1 MINSHTLDTIKER
14 SKKEVT
20 MDYKIKGDSDC
31 PIIEI
36 NLQNNE
42 TVKIERDSMAYMSN
56 VVIEGKMNSNKKRH
70 WWCIRR
76 LRTKPYQ
83 W

>member
-1 MINSHTLDTIKER
+1 
-14 SKKEVT
+14 

-42 TVKIERDSMAYMSN
+42 TVKIEEALWP
-56 VVIEGKMNSNKKRH
+56 I
-70 WWCIRR
+70 CQT
-76 LRTKPYQ
+76 L
-83 W
+83 

>member
-42 TVKIERDSMAYMSN
+42 TVKIEEALWP
-56 VVIEGKMNSNKKRH
+56 I
-70 WWCIRR
+70 CQT
-76 LRTKPYQ
+76 L
-83 W
+83 